1 MNILELVFSYRI
13 INITIFGNL
22 LMNFNYLEKYY
33 SEPRDNEESSIWI
46 L

>member
-1 MNILELVFSYRI
+1 MNILELVFSCWVIY
-13 INITIFGNL
+13 ITVFGNL
-22 LMNFNYLEKYY
+22 LKNFNYLEKYY